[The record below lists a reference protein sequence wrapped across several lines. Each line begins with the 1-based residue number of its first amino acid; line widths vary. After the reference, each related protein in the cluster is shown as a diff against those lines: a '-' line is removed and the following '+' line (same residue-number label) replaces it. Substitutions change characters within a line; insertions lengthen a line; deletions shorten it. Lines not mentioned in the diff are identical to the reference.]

1 MKKFNSTI
9 EQTSLK
15 KDTPLWSPLSAF
27 HLSRK
32 RGRPT
37 RQPISPLCSVGVCCE
52 HSGNISSFRVFRG
65 QVRLITLLVG
75 LLTLC
80 IAAAQK
86 LNAQQATSK
95 TMSGSVGIVIESP
108 VDSSQLQPYLKTI
121 RQNPGSEQAAQAR
134 LAIAKL
140 QFDNWA
146 YNAAL
151 EDLRKVVQD
160 YPKGG
165 HSEEAA
171 FYLTAALSRTYHDEE
186 AVTEAT
192 EALAQYPNG
201 PWSDGE
207 RYFLGRSYYR
217 LGQSDLA
224 LAQLNSI
231 VGKSAGGGNSTYR
244 DDALKLISDTYK
256 HAKQYDRAIESLRKI
271 VAESKDQSNRNEAQL
286 EIGWLYSVNNQ
297 IEAAVAEYQKAANM
311 DVSVAARA
319 GYETGYVH
327 LNRGDYTKAREAF
340 QQVADQ
346 YPTDL
351 PAGQAGR
358 FGSQASLRVGYCLV
372 ESGEYESAL
381 QQLEKTDATYPDFD
395 QRDLL
400 LWYKAM
406 SYRGL
411 DQLELAKL
419 IATVD
424 TTFTN
429 YGEFKGFL
437 MWYEGILDK
446 RLEHLEQAKKILDEL
461 VASYPKSAFVKAAE
475 DTHGQVE
482 QTMKELEIEKERTS
496 KELQNQGTSKQDTS
510 KQATSQQETSN
521 QGSAK
526 KGTSK

>member
-1 MKKFNSTI
+1 MKRILIF
-9 EQTSLK
+9 L
-15 KDTPLWSPLSAF
+15 A
-27 HLSRK
+27 
-32 RGRPT
+32 
-37 RQPISPLCSVGVCCE
+37 ISVAASHG
-52 HSGNISSFRVFRG
+52 
-65 QVRLITLLVG
+65 LI
-75 LLTLC
+75 
-80 IAAAQK
+80 
-86 LNAQQATSK
+86 AQQATSK
-95 TMSGSVGIVIESP
+95 TMPGSVGIVIESP
-108 VDSSQLQPYLKTI
+108 VDSSQLQPFLKTI
-121 RQNPGSEQAAQAR
+121 RQNPGSEQAAEAR

-140 QFDNWA
+140 QFDNHT

-151 EDLRKVVQD
+151 EDLQKVVRD
-160 YPKGG
+160 YPKGR

-171 FYLTAALSRTYHDEE
+171 FYLTAALSRTYHDKE

-207 RYFLGRSYYR
+207 QYFLGRSYYA

-256 HAKQYDRAIESLRKI
+256 HAKQYDRAIEPLRKI

-286 EIGWLYSVNNQ
+286 QIAWLYSVNNQ
-297 IEAAVAEYQKAANM
+297 IEAAVAEYQKAASM
-311 DVSVAARA
+311 DVSIAARA
-319 GYETGYVH
+319 GYETGFVH

-346 YPTDL
+346 YPADL
-351 PAGQAGR
+351 LAGQVGR
-358 FGSQASLRVGYCLV
+358 FGSQASLRVGYCLA
-372 ESGEYESAL
+372 ESGEYDLAL
-381 QQLEKTDATYPDFD
+381 QQLEKTDAAYSNFE

-406 SYRGL
+406 SYKGL
-411 DQLELAKL
+411 DQLELARL

-424 TTFTN
+424 TTITN
-429 YGEFKGFL
+429 DVEFRGFML
-437 MWYEGILDK
+437 WYEGVLDK
-446 RLEHLEQAKKILDEL
+446 RLEHLGQAKTVLDDL
-461 VASYPKSAFVKAAE
+461 VAHYPKSALVKAAE

-482 QTMKELEIEKERTS
+482 QTMKELEAEKERVS

-510 KQATSQQETSN
+510 KQATSKQETPNQETS
-521 QGSAK
+521 K
-526 KGTSK
+526 KAPSK